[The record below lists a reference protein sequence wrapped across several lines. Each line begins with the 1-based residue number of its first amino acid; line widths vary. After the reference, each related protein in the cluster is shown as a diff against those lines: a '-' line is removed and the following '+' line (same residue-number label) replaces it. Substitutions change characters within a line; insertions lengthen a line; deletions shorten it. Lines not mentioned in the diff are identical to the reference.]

1 VQSSHSG
8 APLTDTD
15 PTPEAQTSA
24 LSPAQLADLEAIATL
39 KARYFRL
46 LDTRDW
52 DAFADLFTDD
62 CVHHLPSDSPIPTVD
77 NATYFP
83 MLRASLLPGT
93 SVHHGHMP
101 EITLTGPDTATGIW
115 AMSDV
120 VDAEPPD
127 RPAVHIEGYGHYIE
141 TYRKDE
147 HGTWRISS
155 KSNDR
160 LWLDRDR
167 PDPRQR
173 S

>member
-1 VQSSHSG
+1 VTDARTAAW
-8 APLTDTD
+8 APF
-15 PTPEAQTSA
+15 SA
-24 LSPAQLADLEAIATL
+24 GQLADLEAIATL

-52 DAFADLFTDD
+52 AGFEDVFTAD
-62 CVHHLPSDSPIPTVD
+62 CVHHLPSDSPIPTLD
-77 NATYFP
+77 NTAYFP

-101 EITLTGPDTATGIW
+101 EITLTGPDTATAIW

-120 VDAEPPD
+120 VDAEPEG
-127 RPAVHIEGYGHYIE
+127 RPAVHIEGYGHYVE
-141 TYRKDE
+141 TYCKDR

-155 KSNDR
+155 KSNER

-167 PDPRQR
+167 ADPRKR
-173 S
+173 G